1 MTNIRNEACDNTYK
15 TWQTAKKIIR
25 KYYEKLYT
33 YKFDNSNEM
42 DQFLANHKLPK

>member
-1 MTNIRNEACDNTYK
+1 MKHAITSTRPGR
-15 TWQTAKKIIR
+15 QQKKIIR

-33 YKFDNSNEM
+33 YKFGNSNEM